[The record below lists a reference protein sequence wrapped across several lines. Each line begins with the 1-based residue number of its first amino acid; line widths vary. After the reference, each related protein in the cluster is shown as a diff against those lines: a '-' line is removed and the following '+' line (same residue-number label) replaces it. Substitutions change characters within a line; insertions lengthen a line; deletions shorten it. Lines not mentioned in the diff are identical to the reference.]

1 MKSILSK
8 PCSRQE
14 AKRGV
19 FRLLEPDHPVLSS
32 ISRTQEFDNSAMVRH
47 AVRTMFES
55 EGLIVRGEAE
65 KLTGRS

>member
-1 MKSILSK
+1 VACFACWS
-8 PCSRQE
+8 
-14 AKRGV
+14 
-19 FRLLEPDHPVLSS
+19 PDHPVLSS

-65 KLTGRS
+65 KVTVRS